1 MIYSTSYNSK
11 LFVYSSCQLLFIIW
25 INLPHQVHDL
35 CDNFCKRY
43 IACLKGKMPL
53 DLVLEEGDGKEKA
66 SSESDDGKEQGP
78 LSPSS
83 CQVCRWLLWIWQP

>member
-1 MIYSTSYNSK
+1 MI
-11 LFVYSSCQLLFIIW
+11 F
-25 INLPHQVHDL
+25 NLCHQVHDL

-83 CQVCRWLLWIWQP
+83 CQVCG